1 MTHDYFLLQ
10 GSALARLLS
19 SVDYFLL
26 SKKVEGR
33 SPATL
38 EWLQVSLEDLDR
50 FLRSKGPKLIAEEL
64 TPLHIRAWLAHLQE
78 KGLAKSTIN
87 TKYRALSSFVSWCL
101 AEGIIKDSPLM
112 NISPPKV
119 GKPAIPIFRPEH
131 IKALLFLCPPNY
143 LWGVQLSGLPAASPR
158 SYTAS
163 TYADGTNL
171 KSGTIIGGRPVCQ
184 DSLEMSSL
192 LTH

>member
-50 FLRSKGPKLIAEEL
+50 FLRSKGSTLIAEDL

-101 AEGIIKDSPLM
+101 AESIIKDSPLM

-119 GKPAIPIFRPEH
+119 GKPVIPIFKPEH
-131 IKALLFLCPPNY
+131 IKALLFLCPPNC
-143 LWGVQLSGLPAASPR
+143 LWGARDRAIILTLLHTGIRRGELISANLYPVARAKSMLVEYEGIL
-158 SYTAS
+158 
-163 TYADGTNL
+163 GT
-171 KSGTIIGGRPVCQ
+171 
-184 DSLEMSSL
+184 E
-192 LTH
+192 